1 MGIIDVFKKKDGAGT
16 VEPSA
21 LPVQAGKAEAELT
34 AEQVLALG
42 IRVSSDRKDDEE
54 LYFPVDGGVEIMWGD
69 MGVAGFFINYEDL
82 KRKDFSKVLY
92 NWDCG

>member
-21 LPVQAGKAEAELT
+21 LPVQTGKAEAELT

-54 LYFPVDGGVEIMWGD
+54 LYFPVDGEYAVDVCKTEVS
-69 MGVAGFFINYEDL
+69 MGVSLFYTG
-82 KRKDFSKVLY
+82 
-92 NWDCG
+92 